1 MDFQVN
7 LDDIIKVGKAIGEQE
22 KAKAATK
29 KKKAATKRKGSTRKR
44 QEDTPLTRDLIY
56 KVMDETDGTVYFCC
70 GIGKTEELVD
80 QLEAGGHDLYW
91 FTENANGARLRNPQ
105 PYQCVLSTRKTWG
118 YKHFWRPGTKYTRCK
133 IVNGE
138 TTNLGLFTVGKWP
151 TVPGGIC
158 FEIAKHPD
166 GEEEVTED
174 SLPTAFAG
182 KFERMEREHL
192 SRVSTKD
199 GDRLIIDQVTDER
212 DLLDAIELV
221 LNCTFSEKALKQA
234 LYLLQRGTTQFGN
247 FNPENFGEVDRALND
262 RQQIA
267 NLEKAVAK
275 LEQLVTMWKLAYLS
289 QVRYPEE
296 EEINVWDLPGN

>member
-1 MDFQVN
+1 
-7 LDDIIKVGKAIGEQE
+7 
-22 KAKAATK
+22 
-29 KKKAATKRKGSTRKR
+29 
-44 QEDTPLTRDLIY
+44 
-56 KVMDETDGTVYFCC
+56 
-70 GIGKTEELVD
+70 
-80 QLEAGGHDLYW
+80 
-91 FTENANGARLRNPQ
+91 
-105 PYQCVLSTRKTWG
+105 
-118 YKHFWRPGTKYTRCK
+118 
-133 IVNGE
+133 
-138 TTNLGLFTVGKWP
+138 
-151 TVPGGIC
+151 
-158 FEIAKHPD
+158 
-166 GEEEVTED
+166 
-174 SLPTAFAG
+174 
-182 KFERMEREHL
+182 MEREHL
-192 SRVSTKD
+192 SRVSTED

-296 EEINVWDLPGN
+296 EEINVWDLPGNWTLDKQFYPCYTVYVARKSLRWPSGILSFLPKSFSSPTGGVKNHGR